1 MGDYNR
7 SLKEIVNAELQRELV
22 VLEDQ
27 EGGVNCKFGVI
38 YALKTQHSDMQM
50 FSNEHGDENF
60 ERFIKLLGQRIELQ
74 NWGSYR
80 GGLDTFCTS

>member
-7 SLKEIVNAELQRELV
+7 SLKEIVNVELQRELV

-38 YALKTQHSDMQM
+38 YALKTQYSDMQM
-50 FSNEHGDENF
+50 FSNG
-60 ERFIKLLGQRIELQ
+60 LGFCFKIHKRIEGPWRVGIEAR
-74 NWGSYR
+74 WGWFVNN
-80 GGLDTFCTS
+80 LFL